1 MKSTNK
7 IPPQSKLKIAKI
19 KALNKKLKKL
29 NQKMDKL
36 EEQHEAIKSDVYA
49 TSESVSILT
58 NELMSELSGVVSN
71 KVIDEIMEK
80 L

>member
-1 MKSTNK
+1 V
-7 IPPQSKLKIAKI
+7 
-19 KALNKKLKKL
+19 
-29 NQKMDKL
+29 DKTEEVL
-36 EEQHEAIKSDVYA
+36 EELHRDSRA
-49 TSESVSILT
+49 TTESVSILT